1 MNILIT
7 GATGFIGR
15 FLVQRLCLDEQNNI
29 FCLVRKNSKNIK
41 YLTPFKVKFIYADIT
56 EASFIKEIKGL
67 DLDVIFHCAGYV
79 GNKRERLCKVNVLGT
94 KNICELALK
103 LNIKKMVYLSSVAV
117 VSGNENL
124 PLVEDLPYKATN
136 IYGISK
142 IEAEKIVLDYR
153 KKGLKVV
160 ILRPCMVYGESEP
173 HLLGLFLF
181 LLKHRLFPLI
191 DEGKYK
197 LHLLYVKNLIEAMIF
212 SLSKEE
218 FTEGTFFVADKE
230 ILTLKEIVDIF
241 VKAIKAKPPLRIPSY
256 LKPVLLNLPFLGRR
270 LKFFLK
276 DRIYSIKKLLS
287 LGFKHPYPANL
298 GLRKS
303 AEFWLKYSKDLSIF
317 KQTIR

>member
-1 MNILIT
+1 MNILVT

-15 FLVQRLCLDEQNNI
+15 HLVQKLCSNNQNNNI

-41 YLTPFKVKFIYADIT
+41 YLVPFKVKFVYADIT
-56 EASFIKEIKGL
+56 NSNSIEEIKDL
-67 DLDVIFHCAGYV
+67 NLDVIFHCAGYV
-79 GNKRERLCKVNVLGT
+79 GNKRKKLYKVNVLGT
-94 KNICELALK
+94 KNICELALR

-117 VSGNENL
+117 VSGNRNL

-136 IYGISK
+136 LYGVSK
-142 IEAEKIVLDYR
+142 IEAEKVVLDYR
-153 KKGLKVV
+153 KKGLKTI

-173 HLLGLFLF
+173 HMLGLILF

-197 LHLLYVKNLIEAMIF
+197 LHLLYVKNLVEAMIF

-218 FTEGTFFVADKE
+218 FTQSTFFVADKE
-230 ILTLKEIVDIF
+230 VLTLKEIADIF
-241 VKAIKAKPPLRIPSY
+241 VKTIKAKPPFRIPSY
-256 LKPVLLNLPFLGRR
+256 LKPVLLNLPFLGKR

-287 LGFKHPYPANL
+287 LGFKHLYSAHL
-298 GLRKS
+298 GLRRS
-303 AEFWLKYSKDLSIF
+303 AEFWLEHS
-317 KQTIR
+317 